1 MTPNSPDSSPRPA
14 TFSDFNIMKT
24 QLHIL
29 TRPPDELV
37 QALLA
42 VPRAQPGPE
51 VVVVDLTQPDPD
63 YAALVEKVF
72 QSDSVATW

>member
-1 MTPNSPDSSPRPA
+1 
-14 TFSDFNIMKT
+14 MKA

-37 QALLA
+37 QALITG
-42 VPRAQPGPE
+42 PRGEPGPE
-51 VVVVDLTQPDPD
+51 VVVVDLTQSDPD

-72 QSDSVATW
+72 QSDSVVTW